1 MREFAIA
8 DLHLGQE
15 SMCTYAAA
23 DGSKLRPWNSAEE
36 MDAALVDRWNAV
48 VSPED
53 KVYVFG
59 DTTGAKGVKA
69 ALRKYDLMNG
79 TKILLLGN
87 HDDEDSAIYLRHFRK
102 LYGSRVLPAR
112 RAILSHVPWHPGSL
126 KPGWVNIHGHL
137 HSMVVTMTTDEG
149 ERPDP
154 RYFSVSVERI
164 DFTPILLDEAIDR
177 AHQALGT
184 QPVRT

>member
-23 DGSKLRPWNSAEE
+23 DGSKLRPWSSAEE
-36 MDAALVDRWNAV
+36 MDAALIANWNSV
-48 VSPED
+48 VAPDD

-59 DTTGAKGVKA
+59 DTTGSKGVKA

-79 TKILLLGN
+79 TKILILGN
-87 HDDEDSAIYLRHFRK
+87 HDDEDTAIYLRHFRK

-112 RAILSHVPWHPGSL
+112 RAVLSHVPWHPGSL
-126 KPGWVNIHGHL
+126 KPGWVNVHGHL
-137 HSMVVTMTTDEG
+137 HSMVVTISTGDD

-164 DFTPILLDEAIDR
+164 NFTPILLDDAIDLAR
-177 AHQALGT
+177 DAL
-184 QPVRT
+184 VA

>member
-8 DLHLGQE
+8 DLHVGQE

-23 DGSKLRPWNSAEE
+23 DGSKLRPWSSAEE
-36 MDAALVDRWNAV
+36 MDAALIANWNSV

-79 TKILLLGN
+79 TKILILGN
-87 HDDEDSAIYLRHFRK
+87 HDDEDTAIYLRHFRK
-102 LYGSRVLPAR
+102 LYGSRVLPAK
-112 RAILSHVPWHPGSL
+112 RAILSHVPWHPGSV
-126 KPGWVNIHGHL
+126 KPGWVNVHGHL
-137 HSMVVTMTTDEG
+137 HSMAVTMGTGDD

-164 DFTPILLDEAIDR
+164 GFTPVLLDDAIDMAHR
-177 AHQALGT
+177 ALAG
-184 QPVRT
+184 